1 MIHHI
6 ECLGCTSF
14 DCFRFQDGCEFGV
27 RLVASQYHEMNEGCA
42 SEWRTIHYPA
52 NWAIW
57 DEGVFPI
64 LVGWWCAM
72 IFRIVE
78 YKKGMSEIILR
89 MGWVPTPMVLVHKI
103 SIFVIIFIRVWR
115 LDPLLRSYMVTTVQK
130 IQFPLNK
137 VASGRYS
144 CWCSGP
150 LRCVLAWMMWWF
162 LGRYVGQLSSD
173 QNPHYL
179 LYIGDFTTQLF
190 RYCNISHF

>member
-1 MIHHI
+1 
-6 ECLGCTSF
+6 
-14 DCFRFQDGCEFGV
+14 
-27 RLVASQYHEMNEGCA
+27 
-42 SEWRTIHYPA
+42 
-52 NWAIW
+52 
-57 DEGVFPI
+57 
-64 LVGWWCAM
+64 M

-144 CWCSGP
+144 C
-150 LRCVLAWMMWWF
+150 
-162 LGRYVGQLSSD
+162 
-173 QNPHYL
+173 
-179 LYIGDFTTQLF
+179 
-190 RYCNISHF
+190 